1 MNENDQYTLSKE
13 SIKEEIFSSNTHNMQ
28 LLSDEVH
35 GMPMGH
41 EYEIPQR
48 YNLDMLVFMPVNLE
62 TVFLYWE
69 VTSTLLEEYHITLER
84 LRTKVYVLDDDQETA
99 LNEFQVSTELGKYY
113 LHFKAAM
120 KRVQARMGFYNEYGE
135 FVVILHSNLFR
146 MPNESIELS
155 EDEVWM
161 SIDESTR
168 VILRASIHNEPDNFS
183 SRGLLKEKILEISKL
198 SGQSSRDLIKRG
210 I

>member
-1 MNENDQYTLSKE
+1 MNDNNQQTLSKE
-13 SIKEEIFSSNTHNMQ
+13 SIKEEVFSSNTHNMQ

-120 KRVQARMGFYNEYGE
+120 KRVQARMGFYNENGE
-135 FVVILHSNLFR
+135 FVVILDSNLFR
-146 MPNESIELS
+146 MPNESIEFS

-161 SIDESTR
+161 SIDENTR
-168 VILRASIHNEPDNFS
+168 VILRASMHNESEDFS

-198 SGQSSRDLIKRG
+198 SGQSSSTLIKRG
-210 I
+210 L